1 MPNSNRPIRHITL
14 TLALCCAG
22 GVLVAQTSGGR
33 STVPPYNPPTVYT
46 PTKMNLYTSFC
57 GLWRTDQSYA
67 STIRLSNQL
76 SISPMDATVT
86 LYMKDGTPY
95 VLAPVHLQTS
105 GVATVN
111 VNTALSGA
119 PASIQPHLSSFGSA
133 SVSYRYDWQG
143 VVFASMSIMDTVRSL
158 EYTYPFMFPMAEQMG
173 AGASAGAM
181 NSTTLEGLHWG
192 YSAQSSVFL
201 SLSNAT
207 QQPLN
212 VSLSLL
218 DGDGNVTVGES
229 LVIPSLNTVLMTGLP
244 TSTTPG
250 GVQVAWNGDE
260 DALAV
265 LGGIEDAKYGYS
277 ENVRFAAVP
286 ASGPAG
292 PTTVQTTLASPG
304 IMVGAQD
311 PMMGFPANL
320 SFQPYGYFRNIGGQ
334 PMTLSGQIFYTK
346 GGQAGSLPL
355 PATALPPHSSL
366 SLPLQSMIQGLGL
379 NGAIT
384 LVVSYSGQAG
394 ALLASTGSVDTTGN
408 YVFAVPAHAAAASA
422 GKTSVFW
429 TTANGFDTMYSIWN
443 PASQAQP
450 LLATFQLGNGQT
462 YLYPVTV
469 PALGTAMIDV
479 KEIAAMG
486 TPDSNGNT
494 LPLSVTQGRVS
505 FSAASGKP
513 TDPMNV
519 VIGGGIYNPAK
530 AVCGNTCET
539 CDGCC
544 SFQITP
550 DPATV
555 PAGVLTQ
562 LYVQCPWTT
571 GALYDYTESSSW
583 SSGNSSVVVFDS
595 PGLASPQDPGSTTVA
610 AQMPSVPMS
619 QGQICTEG
627 SLPPCAYGAPA
638 PIAPTMV
645 IPACPT
651 TATIASTTQ
660 LPLSATLTNNFP
672 TYLTGFGAL
681 MVISLGV
688 LVEPPLYNGAQ
699 VTEAFSGISNTCP
712 ASVQQVTACTGNNH
726 LQPAQSHQG
735 GQHTEP
741 RTLLSAM
748 ASLPMNTKLHT
759 RQTSSLAK
767 LLTTHVQ

>member
-1 MPNSNRPIRHITL
+1 M
-14 TLALCCAG
+14 AG
-22 GVLVAQTSGGR
+22 ERRLGTGKASKLVTPESRCTS
-33 STVPPYNPPTVYT
+33 
-46 PTKMNLYTSFC
+46 
-57 GLWRTDQSYA
+57 
-67 STIRLSNQL
+67 
-76 SISPMDATVT
+76 
-86 LYMKDGTPY
+86 
-95 VLAPVHLQTS
+95 
-105 GVATVN
+105 
-111 VNTALSGA
+111 
-119 PASIQPHLSSFGSA
+119 
-133 SVSYRYDWQG
+133 
-143 VVFASMSIMDTVRSL
+143 
-158 EYTYPFMFPMAEQMG
+158 
-173 AGASAGAM
+173 
-181 NSTTLEGLHWG
+181 
-192 YSAQSSVFL
+192 
-201 SLSNAT
+201 
-207 QQPLN
+207 
-212 VSLSLL
+212 
-218 DGDGNVTVGES
+218 
-229 LVIPSLNTVLMTGLP
+229 
-244 TSTTPG
+244 
-250 GVQVAWNGDE
+250 
-260 DALAV
+260 
-265 LGGIEDAKYGYS
+265 
-277 ENVRFAAVP
+277 
-286 ASGPAG
+286 
-292 PTTVQTTLASPG
+292 
-304 IMVGAQD
+304 
-311 PMMGFPANL
+311 
-320 SFQPYGYFRNIGGQ
+320 
-334 PMTLSGQIFYTK
+334 
-346 GGQAGSLPL
+346 
-355 PATALPPHSSL
+355 
-366 SLPLQSMIQGLGL
+366 
-379 NGAIT
+379 
-384 LVVSYSGQAG
+384 
-394 ALLASTGSVDTTGN
+394 
-408 YVFAVPAHAAAASA
+408 
-422 GKTSVFW
+422 
-429 TTANGFDTMYSIWN
+429 
-443 PASQAQP
+443 
-450 LLATFQLGNGQT
+450 
-462 YLYPVTV
+462 V

-479 KEIAAMG
+479 KEIAEMG

-555 PAGVLTQ
+555 QAGVLTQ